1 MKNSR
6 LRYRKK
12 PLGEEGLCEFTFFS
26 DSASSGKLPALVHL
40 KTQITVAE
48 LRSRG
53 FVIYQKAVSS
63 RGGNGTK
70 RKKFHEST
78 VSSLLLGKQ
87 TKGGRPKL
95 DSGHLTPLLHHRP
108 L

>member
-40 KTQITVAE
+40 KTQIILAE

-70 RKKFHEST
+70 RNSTRVLSPRCFWGNRLNES
-78 VSSLLLGKQ
+78 VLNWIQ
-87 TKGGRPKL
+87 AI
-95 DSGHLTPLLHHRP
+95 
-108 L
+108 